1 MVQYK
6 NLSRKKEFQAELKT
20 RRLPIDGTNE
30 ELVERLHANDIVTE
44 RSISDRH
51 LHLQLDPNSFG
62 GDKECPKDFC
72 CPITMEIMKDPVI
85 AADGHTYD
93 RNAIQQSIG
102 SGNMNSPMTNQV
114 LENTNLIPNR

>member
-20 RRLPIDGTNE
+20 RRLSTDGSNK

-51 LHLQLDPNSFG
+51 LHLQLDPHSFG
-62 GDKECPKDFC
+62 GDEEYPKDFC

-93 RNAIQQSIG
+93 RNAIQRSID

-114 LENTNLIPNR
+114 Y